1 MMCFL
6 NTSKIN
12 FCSHSVWRQNLFT
25 KRLPLMTTKRNMRHH
40 VSRKSTMCFRS
51 KNPLSLR
58 IKAHTVA
65 AILYCVCA
73 LVSATSHSAIAEG
86 QLASQKARSF
96 RDRVVDKV
104 SLNDNTQI
112 WGMLLSRR
120 PTRLLVNTTWMRT
133 NGAEFYDKDVLPC
146 IKEAETTP
154 YSSLTE
160 TLQKEI
166 DVLRSEKPEEPQRIG
181 LLKEILARL
190 TPAEIEEPKFIVL
203 ELPKSRVINVESQS
217 EARRELC
224 RLALLNDL
232 QDIEETHWKSIVEQL
247 QAIPEANR
255 KLTPPQAV
263 NNDRDNLE
271 QILSA
276 VDIRTNTS
284 SRLIQTGSTV
294 IDESAE
300 PDLSLLLNSMLGG
313 NVQSLLGEL
322 LNEGQ
327 PQQPQTPPNDTL
339 PAAASRIADSKKHS
353 TVVLSGFEFD
363 INSGSATVTRRLF
376 RKGDN
381 GQWRLLLSSRETST
395 AADVKPGQVE
405 AIENDPQVKEI
416 AGLVEGL
423 GLGGG
428 QFSNALQMGAVVQN
442 ALGEANQKF
451 EETIQDIITVRNLAN
466 AQEPPVIV
474 LPDSRTP

>member
-1 MMCFL
+1 MCFHRL
-6 NTSKIN
+6 N
-12 FCSHSVWRQNLFT
+12 Q
-25 KRLPLMTTKRNMRHH
+25 PG
-40 VSRKSTMCFRS
+40 
-51 KNPLSLR
+51 LR
-58 IKAHTVA
+58 IKGYALA
-65 AILYCVCA
+65 AIFYCVCA
-73 LVSATSHSAIAEG
+73 LALATSHSAIADG
-86 QLASQKARSF
+86 QIAPQKARSF

-104 SLNDNTQI
+104 SLNENTQI
-112 WGMLLSRR
+112 WGMLLSRK
-120 PTRLLVNTTWMRT
+120 PTRLLMNTNWMKK
-133 NGAEFYDKDVLPC
+133 NAASFYEKDVLPQLRETQASPNASLA
-146 IKEAETTP
+146 EA
-154 YSSLTE
+154 
-160 TLQKEI
+160 LQKEI
-166 DVLRSEKPEEPQRIG
+166 DLLKSMEPELPQRVG
-181 LLKEILARL
+181 LLKEILTRL
-190 TPAEIEEPKFIVL
+190 SPEEIDEPKFVVL
-203 ELPKSRVINVESQS
+203 ELPKSRVTNVEFQS

-232 QDIEETHWKSIVEQL
+232 QDIEETHWKSIAEQL

-255 KLTPPQAV
+255 KLTPPQAI
-263 NNDRDNLE
+263 NNDQDNLE

-276 VDIRTNTS
+276 VDVRMNTAS
-284 SRLIQTGSTV
+284 KLIQTGSEV
-294 IDESAE
+294 IDESAK

-327 PQQPQTPPNDTL
+327 PRQPQAAPNDTL
-339 PAAASRIADSKKHS
+339 PTAASRIADSKKHS

-363 INSGSATVTRRLF
+363 VTSGTATVTRRLF

-428 QFSNALQMGAVVQN
+428 QFSSALQMGAVVQN

-451 EETIQDIITVRNLAN
+451 EETIQDIITVRNLTN

-474 LPDSRTP
+474 LQESRTP

>member
-1 MMCFL
+1 MCFNSSKPVGL
-6 NTSKIN
+6 SVKANHDWTVLRSLLLLVLTTSI
-12 FCSHSVWRQNLFT
+12 SVDANAQNA
-25 KRLPLMTTKRNMRHH
+25 PL
-40 VSRKSTMCFRS
+40 
-51 KNPLSLR
+51 
-58 IKAHTVA
+58 
-65 AILYCVCA
+65 
-73 LVSATSHSAIAEG
+73 
-86 QLASQKARSF
+86 KARSF

-112 WGMLLSRR
+112 WGLLLSKR

-133 NGAEFYDKDVLPC
+133 NSAEFYEKDVLPQ
-146 IKEAETTP
+146 IKETQATPNASLAEA
-154 YSSLTE
+154 
-160 TLQKEI
+160 LQKKI
-166 DVLRSEKPEEPQRIG
+166 DLLKSTQPEESQRVG
-181 LLKEILARL
+181 LLKEILTRL
-190 TPAEIEEPKFIVL
+190 SPDEIEIPKFIVL
-203 ELPKSRVINVESQS
+203 ELPKSRVTNVESQS

-232 QDIEETHWKSIVEQL
+232 QDIEETHWKSIAEQL

-263 NNDRDNLE
+263 NNDKDNLE

-276 VDIRTNTS
+276 VDVRMNTAS
-284 SRLIQTGSTV
+284 KLIQTGSTV
-294 IDESAE
+294 IDESAK

-327 PQQPQTPPNDTL
+327 PRQPQAPPNDTL
-339 PAAASRIADSKKHS
+339 PTAASRIADSRNHS
-353 TVVLSGFEFD
+353 TVILSGFDFD
-363 INSGSATVTRRLF
+363 ITSGSATVTRRLF
-376 RKGDN
+376 RKGEN
-381 GQWRLLLSSRETST
+381 GQWRLLLSSHETST

-405 AIENDPQVKEI
+405 AIENDPQIKEI

-451 EETIQDIITVRNLAN
+451 EETIQDIITVRNLTR

-474 LPDSRTP
+474 LYESRTP

>member
-1 MMCFL
+1 MCFS
-6 NTSKIN
+6 TSQPVGM
-12 FCSHSVWRQNLFT
+12 SSRLFSD
-25 KRLPLMTTKRNMRHH
+25 RA
-40 VSRKSTMCFRS
+40 VFRS
-51 KNPLSLR
+51 LLLLMLTAGISADANAQNTPL
-58 IKAHTVA
+58 
-65 AILYCVCA
+65 
-73 LVSATSHSAIAEG
+73 
-86 QLASQKARSF
+86 KARSF

-104 SLNDNTQI
+104 SLNDKTQI
-112 WGMLLSRR
+112 WGLLLIKR
-120 PTRLLVNTTWMRT
+120 PTRLLVNTAWLRT
-133 NGAEFYDKDVLPC
+133 NCAEFYEKDILPR
-146 IKEAETTP
+146 IKETQTTP
-154 YSSLTE
+154 DAALAE

-166 DVLRSEKPEEPQRIG
+166 DLAKAAVPEEPQRTG

-190 TPAEIEEPKFIVL
+190 TSEEIDEPRFIVL
-203 ELPKSRVINVESQS
+203 ELPKSRVTNVESQS

-224 RLALLNDL
+224 RLALLNNL
-232 QDIEETHWKSIVEQL
+232 QDVEETHWKSIAEQL

-255 KLTPPQAV
+255 KRTAPQAV
-263 NNDRDNLE
+263 NNDQDNLE

-276 VDIRTNTS
+276 VDIRTNTA

-327 PQQPQTPPNDTL
+327 PRQAQAPPHDTL
-339 PAAASRIADSKKHS
+339 PAAASRIADSKKHA
-353 TVVLSGFEFD
+353 TVVLTGFEFD
-363 INSGSATVTRRLF
+363 INASSSTVTLRLF
-376 RKGDN
+376 RKGNN
-381 GQWRLLLSSRETST
+381 GQWRLLLASRETST

-405 AIENDPQVKEI
+405 AIEKDPQVKEI
-416 AGLVEGL
+416 AGLVDGL

-428 QFSNALQMGAVVQN
+428 QFSSALQMGAVVQN

-451 EETIQDIITVRNLAN
+451 EETIQDIITVRNLTN

-474 LPDSRTP
+474 LQESRTP